1 MDILAS
7 LIDGLWIAVQPHNLA
22 LAVIGVIVGLFVG
35 ALPGLGSVNGV
46 AILLP
51 FTFVIN
57 EATSDPAAP
66 MIFLAAIY
74 YGAMYGGAISS
85 ITLGIPGASTAVA
98 TTFDGRPMALQ
109 GNADRALVTAA
120 IASFIGGTVAT
131 VFFTGFAPVLSS
143 VALEFGHPE
152 IFARMLLAFAT
163 FIGLGGDDIPKT
175 MFSIFF
181 GLLLASVGFDTISGE
196 PRLVFFN
203 DREQAAVME
212 AVGASTDGVPFFD
225 SIGWF
230 SRGIQFLVL
239 AIGVYGIGEMLWTI
253 NASRYKITM
262 TETTISAGR
271 IWRAIIGM
279 KDAWKGTT
287 IGSLLGFF
295 VGILPAAGATPG
307 SLMSYGV
314 SKMTS
319 RNPKSYGEGNPD
331 GVAAPEAA
339 NNSASTGAML
349 PMMTL
354 GIPGSPTTAVLLAGM
369 VIWGLEPGPRLF
381 EDRPEFVWP
390 LIGSFYISNF
400 VAVLVNLAF
409 IPLFL
414 AVLRMPFTILAP
426 VIFVLSII
434 GTYAAYD
441 NMYDVWLMVL
451 FGLGAYMLR
460 ILDYPLAPA
469 VLAVVLGTT
478 AEEKMRQSL
487 LLSDGDFAI
496 FWNPFFDR
504 DGKGQEW
511 WIAPVTTWI
520 ALILILLPIII
531 WAVRRMRASSKTT
544 EMT

>member
-1 MDILAS
+1 MDIVAALM
-7 LIDGLWIAVQPHNLA
+7 DGLWVAVQPHNLA
-22 LAVIGVIVGLFVG
+22 LAIIGVIVGLFVG

-98 TTFDGRPMALQ
+98 TTFDGRPMALN

-120 IASFIGGTVAT
+120 IASFVGGTVAT
-131 VFFTGFAPVLSS
+131 LFFTGFAPLLSS
-143 VALEFGHPE
+143 VALDFGNPE
-152 IFARMLLAFAT
+152 IFALMLLAFAT

-175 MFSIFF
+175 LFSIFF
-181 GLLLASVGFDTISGE
+181 GLLLATVGFDTISGE
-196 PRLVFFN
+196 PRLIFFN
-203 DREQAAVME
+203 DREQTALLE
-212 AVGASTDGVPFFD
+212 AVGASTDGVPIFD
-225 SIGWF
+225 SVGWF

-239 AIGVYGIGEMLWTI
+239 AIGVYGIGEMIWTI
-253 NASRYKITM
+253 NASRYKITT
-262 TETTISAGR
+262 TETTISFKR
-271 IWRAIIGM
+271 IMSGVVGM

-314 SKMTS
+314 AKMTS

-381 EDRPEFVWP
+381 EDRPDFVWP
-390 LIGSFYISNF
+390 LIGSFYVSNV

-451 FGLGAYMLR
+451 FGFGAYILR

-520 ALILILLPIII
+520 ALILIALPIII
-531 WAVRRMRASSKTT
+531 WAVRSMRGRNSVKA
-544 EMT
+544 